1 MDLNGD
7 IVYIGNFL
15 DERIIMI
22 KKYLTTINSN
32 KKLYIYDNFN
42 NKEYKVILEYFKNL
56 NLLDSNL
63 VLIKGG
69 LKEVGLYFF
78 PKEISYLYINKNVY
92 DALNLFYYK
101 ISPDGYLYIN
111 KNLINETELF
121 KFLLE
126 NNINN
131 NFNKINNYFFIQK
144 SKNFIEY
151 PKNNWTTF
159 ANFNSN
165 LRYIFKNDI
174 ISSVILNNTFYY
186 YNANKDLI
194 TKTNEIKS
202 KLKNIN
208 IIWGFKLN
216 NFNSNNFNRRW
227 EYYVYAWNP
236 IDDKDIYEKIK
247 NTDLYFNDYKFETL
261 LETFCDNQ
269 NINYNSCKIAFNNF
283 FEKNKV
289 HAIGFDMFENKDTCK
304 TINLYTYQETAEDKY
319 ISYKNIW
326 IFYEFRKL

>member
-1 MDLNGD
+1 
-7 IVYIGNFL
+7 
-15 DERIIMI
+15 
-22 KKYLTTINSN
+22 
-32 KKLYIYDNFN
+32 FN
-42 NKEYKVILEYFKNL
+42 NKKYNEILQYFKNL

-63 VLIKGG
+63 VLIKGE

-78 PKEISYLYINKNVY
+78 PKKISYLYINKNEY

-101 ISPDGYLYIN
+101 ISSDGYLYIN
-111 KNLINETELF
+111 ENLINETGLL
-121 KFLLE
+121 KFLIE

-131 NFNKINNYFFIQK
+131 KFKKINNYYFIQK
-144 SKNFIEY
+144 SKNFIES

-202 KLKNIN
+202 KLENIN

-216 NFNSNNFNRRW
+216 NFNLNFNRRW

-236 IDDKDIYEKIK
+236 IDDKNIYEKIK
-247 NTDLYFNDYKFETL
+247 NTDLYFSDYKFETL

-269 NINYNSCKIAFNNF
+269 NLN
-283 FEKNKV
+283 
-289 HAIGFDMFENKDTCK
+289 
-304 TINLYTYQETAEDKY
+304 
-319 ISYKNIW
+319 
-326 IFYEFRKL
+326 